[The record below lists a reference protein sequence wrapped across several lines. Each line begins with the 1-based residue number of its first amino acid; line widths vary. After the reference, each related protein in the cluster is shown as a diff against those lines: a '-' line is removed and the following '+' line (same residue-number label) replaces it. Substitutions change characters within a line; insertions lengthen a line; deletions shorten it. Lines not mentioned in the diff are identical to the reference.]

1 MDSRLFHLL
10 AAAAVALGFM
20 PPEFASTA
28 RAADAPQEPDEP
40 VREDAGVSRVV
51 NGNVT
56 SDWPATAALMEQGE
70 AFCTGTLI
78 RENVVLTA
86 AHCLEFGAPAAVY
99 FGDQPGVGGEN
110 VAVSFSIMHPSYA
123 ASDTGDAYFDIG
135 LVFLDG
141 TASPE
146 PLPVANIPG
155 DALLGASI
163 LYVGFGASQ
172 GTGGEGFKKEATARV
187 TELEA
192 DVLVVQPDNG
202 SACYGDSGGPV
213 LHLTAGGTAE
223 VVGVVSF
230 GYTDDCM
237 DLGGNTRTDMY
248 VDWIAAEADGAVPP
262 PGGDD
267 DDGWT
272 NGGDDDGGSAGGA
285 DADDW
290 NDPADGWSDDES
302 GDDCSFTDANGTVWN
317 SEDCEASADGGRACS
332 MGASSPSVSLLSLL
346 FLLPLG
352 LAVRR
357 VRS

>member
-10 AAAAVALGFM
+10 VPAAAVALGFM

-40 VREDAGVSRVV
+40 VREDSGVSRVV

-56 SDWPATAALMEQGE
+56 SDWPATAALMGQGE
-70 AFCTGTLI
+70 TFCTGTLI

-86 AHCLEFGAPAAVY
+86 AHCLEFGDPEAVY

-110 VAVSFSIMHPSYA
+110 VPVSFSIMHPSYA

-141 TASPE
+141 AASPE
-146 PLPVANIPG
+146 PLPVSNIPG
-155 DALLGASI
+155 DALIGAPI
-163 LYVGFGASQ
+163 VYVGFGAAQ
-172 GTGGEGFKKEATARV
+172 GTGGEGFKKEATAKV

-192 DVLVVQPDNG
+192 DVLVVQPDTG

-213 LHLTAGGTAE
+213 LHLTAAGTAE

-237 DLGGNTRTDMY
+237 DLGGNTRTDLY
-248 VDWIAAEADGAVPP
+248 VDWIAAEADGALPP
-262 PGGDD
+262 PGDD
-267 DDGWT
+267 DDDW
-272 NGGDDDGGSAGGA
+272 NDGGGA
-285 DADDW
+285 ADGSDDDDW
-290 NDPADGWSDDES
+290 NDPADGWNDDEP
-302 GDDCSFTDANGTVWN
+302 GEDCSFTDADGTVWT
-317 SEDCEASADGGRACS
+317 SEDCEDSGDGGRACS
-332 MGASSPSVSLLSLL
+332 MGASSSSASLL

-357 VRS
+357 VRR